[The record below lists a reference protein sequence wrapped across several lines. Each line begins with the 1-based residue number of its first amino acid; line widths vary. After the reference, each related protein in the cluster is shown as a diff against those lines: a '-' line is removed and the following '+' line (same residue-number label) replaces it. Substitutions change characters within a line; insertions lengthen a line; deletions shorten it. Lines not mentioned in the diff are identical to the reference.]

1 MNWLTQILSAFG
13 KPFQWWVIIAP
24 WEQGIRVRGGK
35 KKLLLLPGVHFRI
48 PFWDRIYVQNVRQRI
63 IADTNKLLMSRDRKT
78 FCVSTA
84 IEFAVTNIEKLYHS
98 ATNIETMLAERAA
111 AAMVTWTH
119 NHNAD
124 EITPKGLEDVATA
137 TLVEVEAW
145 GLTPPIV
152 RIAGFGELKTYR
164 VVINDFR
171 HGAGLY
177 DIDEVSQTR

>member
-35 KKLLLLPGVHFRI
+35 KKTLLHPGPHFRI
-48 PFWDRIYVQNVRQRI
+48 PYWDRIYVQNVRRRI

-84 IEFAVTNIEKLYHS
+84 IEFAVINIEKLYHS

-111 AAMVTWTH
+111 EALVTWTH
-119 NHNAD
+119 NHDAD
-124 EITPKGLEDVATA
+124 EITPMGLKDAATA
-137 TLVEVEAW
+137 TLAEVGDW

-152 RIAGFGELKTYR
+152 RISGFGELKTYR
-164 VVINDFR
+164 VVVNDFR
-171 HGAGLY
+171 QGTGLY
-177 DIDEVSQTR
+177 DIDEVSQLR